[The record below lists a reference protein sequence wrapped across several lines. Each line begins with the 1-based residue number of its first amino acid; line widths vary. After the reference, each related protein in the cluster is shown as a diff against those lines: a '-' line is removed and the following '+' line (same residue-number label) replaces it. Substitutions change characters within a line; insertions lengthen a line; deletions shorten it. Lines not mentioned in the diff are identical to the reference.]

1 MSTYPPIDEEFRFH
15 VSCELQLVQGKWVM
29 LDFFQFRNGPALLF
43 LFERVLIEMEYL
55 SLISQRIG
63 REELV

>member
-1 MSTYPPIDEEFRFH
+1 MYR
-15 VSCELQLVQGKWVM
+15 ELQLVQGKWVM